1 MRKFFYGIAATALFS
16 ASAVGFIAT
25 TGSADPASSPAT
37 PDTSQAFGF
46 TGATQTFVV
55 PTGVTSISVDA
66 FGAQGGAGSTCFEAE
81 EDGDVSAAAVVQ
93 LCGDAGT
100 GGMGAHATS
109 TISVTPGETLTVVVG
124 GQGGAA
130 TDSNDDAC
138 EGQTD
143 VGTPGGAGFGGGG
156 AGGTGGCPAGA
167 GGGGGGATWILRGS
181 TPLLVAAGG
190 GGGGGAG
197 DSAGPAL
204 AGGTGGASGS
214 AGHDGDNAGADNFCP
229 GLGGAAGTS
238 AAGGAGGA
246 GGSGCTAVVPGSVNG
261 FGVHAAQEE
270 CGGVGV
276 DGDPGTDGTPATGGT
291 GGDGGIEADIMGGGG
306 GGGGGGLASG
316 GGGGAGG
323 ANCRYVA
330 GAAGG
335 GGGGASL
342 GTTIVEAARTGDGG
356 LTITFAAPAAQAV
369 AVTPH
374 FTG

>member
-1 MRKFFYGIAATALFS
+1 MRKFFYAVAATALVS

-25 TGSADPASSPAT
+25 NGSADPASSAAT

-66 FGAQGGAGSTCFEAE
+66 FGAQGGAGSTCSGTEGE
-81 EDGDVSAAAVVQ
+81 SGVVQ

-130 TDSNDDAC
+130 TDGNDDTCVGETGA
-138 EGQTD
+138 
-143 VGTPGGAGFGGGG
+143 GTPGGAGFGGGG
-156 AGGTGGCPAGA
+156 AGGIGGCPAGA

-204 AGGTGGASGS
+204 DGGAGGASGA
-214 AGHDGDNAGADNFCP
+214 AGHDADNGGQDFFCP

-246 GGSGCTAVVPGSVNG
+246 GGTGCTASVAPGSASRFTVR
-261 FGVHAAQEE
+261 AAQQN
-270 CGGVGV
+270 CGAGV

-291 GGDGGIEADIMGGGG
+291 GGDGGIDSDIMGAGG

-323 ANCRYVA
+323 ANCEYVA

-342 GTTIVEAARTGDGG
+342 GTTIVEAVRTGDGS